1 MNLSES
7 ICGLRSMLDNAET
20 EIKSLEAGRKASSAR
35 ARKSLQNIKNSC
47 HNLRKAVT
55 IHTKALPTK
64 TRVKKVEPELEPEP
78 VEPEPVVVEPVVP
91 EVKPV
96 KPKKTRKTRVKK
108 MECKE

>member
-7 ICGLRSMLDNAET
+7 ICGLRSMLDTCET
-20 EIKSLEAGRKASSAR
+20 EIKSLEGGRKASSAR

-64 TRVKKVEPELEPEP
+64 TRVKKDEPEPEP
-78 VEPEPVVVEPVVP
+78 VPEPVVP

-96 KPKKTRKTRVKK
+96 KPKKVRKTRVKK

>member
-1 MNLSES
+1 
-7 ICGLRSMLDNAET
+7 MLDNAET

-64 TRVKKVEPELEPEP
+64 TRVNKVEPEP
-78 VEPEPVVVEPVVP
+78 VVPEPVVVEPVVP

-108 MECKE
+108 TE

>member
-7 ICGLRSMLDNAET
+7 ICGLRSMLDNAEV

-64 TRVKKVEPELEPEP
+64 TRVKKDEPEP
-78 VEPEPVVVEPVVP
+78 VEPVEPEP

-96 KPKKTRKTRVKK
+96 KPKKVRKTRVKK